1 MATRKM
7 EEAALTSHKE
17 KALAAAKRMKTTS
30 RPSQTVKTWAKH
42 MRAVIAEAALIGG
55 KPE

>member
-1 MATRKM
+1 MTAKQ
-7 EEAALTSHKE
+7 
-17 KALAAAKRMKTTS
+17 KAMAAARRMGKTTQKA
-30 RPSQTVKTWAKH
+30 RTVKTWAKH

>member
-1 MATRKM
+1 MTA
-7 EEAALTSHKE
+7 KE

-55 KPE
+55 KPQ